1 MAVRT
6 TWMRPQGESRQIL
19 MEFSDDI
26 YYHLLYNMAFHIGT
40 YHEVHNNLEHR
51 NLHIA
56 NNLTDKI
63 LIMVSGKCAP

>member
-1 MAVRT
+1 
-6 TWMRPQGESRQIL
+6 

-40 YHEVHNNLEHR
+40 YHEVHNYLEHR